1 MIIEGLITLLKD
13 ESSVSTLTSSRVR
26 MSQLEEGDRDA
37 GPSLVL
43 QRAGGTPNQT
53 LTPKTGTRTVQ
64 IQIDAYALTR
74 AAAVELSEA
83 VLSFLDYAY
92 GTLSEGTVL
101 QVIRPVGEPLDFYE
115 QDTKL
120 YREFMQF
127 EAWFNAPAASS

>member
-1 MIIEGLITLLKD
+1 MILEGLI
-13 ESSVSTLTSSRVR
+13 SVLTDDGSVFALTGNRVR
-26 MSQLEEGDRDA
+26 MSQLEEGDREA

-53 LTPKTGTRTVQ
+53 LNPRTGTRQVQ

-74 AAAVELSEA
+74 AAAVELSET
-83 VLSFLDYAY
+83 VLSVLDYAY

-115 QDTKL
+115 PDTKL

-127 EAWFNAPAASS
+127 EALFNSPNPSS